1 MRPVELP
8 MTWIKRWRWNIA
20 LLMCVS
26 AAIGIFAVSDLG
38 HRRLMGGYDKGI
50 QSIGTAARLNELSAR
65 VADAETGQRSY
76 LLTWKEEHLEP
87 YRHALPVI
95 RELLN
100 ELRPYYAQGSDSEA
114 ARVFNALVAA
124 VGEQLGEI
132 ELTLRLIERARAD
145 RALEV
150 VDGGVGRQTMDEIRF
165 LLRDLLAREDA
176 LVNNLS
182 SGWRQRLDV
191 SRLSLA
197 GATALN
203 VLLLLVLFTAMK
215 RDWRRAQERQV
226 LLNRMVRDR
235 TRQLDMLASRLQ
247 EVSEADK
254 AAMARE
260 LHDELG
266 ALLTASKMDVARICQ
281 QLGPMRP
288 DLSARLGRVMHNLD
302 QGLLT
307 KRRIVEGLRPSAL
320 AYFGLGTAARELAE
334 QVAERA
340 GWDLELDMPD
350 SNSDLSSDIEIALFR
365 VLQESLTNAAK
376 YARATKVR
384 VVLKCEP
391 NRCALEVA
399 DDGVGFVLNQ
409 VRVEAQGLFGMRHRI
424 EARRGYF
431 AVCTAPGEGTRIS
444 VVLPNRPPAARL
456 QVTETAIHTEQWE
469 TARA

>member
-1 MRPVELP
+1 
-8 MTWIKRWRWNIA
+8 MTRAGGLTAWAKRFRWSIA
-20 LLMCVS
+20 LTVCVT
-26 AAIGIFAVSDLG
+26 AAIGIFVVSDLG
-38 HRRLMGGYDKGI
+38 NRKLTRGYDNGI
-50 QSIGTAARLNELSAR
+50 QAIGVGARLNELSAR

-76 LLTWKEEHLEP
+76 LLTWKEEYLEP
-87 YRHALPVI
+87 YRRALPII
-95 RELLN
+95 RKLLD
-100 ELRPYYAQGSDSEA
+100 ELRPYYAEGPDPEA
-114 ARVFNALVAA
+114 ARVFSALVTA
-124 VGEQLGEI
+124 VGEKLGEI

-150 VDGGVGRQTMDEIRF
+150 VDSGVGRQTMDEIRF
-165 LLRDLLAREDA
+165 LLGELSQREES
-176 LVNNLS
+176 LVNEVS
-182 SGWRQRLDV
+182 SSWRRNLDV
-191 SRLSLA
+191 SRLSLV

-203 VLLLLVLFTAMK
+203 VLLLVVLFTAMK

-235 TRQLDMLASRLQ
+235 TCQLDMLASRLQ

-266 ALLTASKMDVARICQ
+266 ALLTASKMDVALICQ
-281 QLGPMRP
+281 QLGAVRP
-288 DLSARLGRVMHNLD
+288 DLSSRLGKVMQNLD

-320 AYFGLGTAARELAE
+320 EYFGLGTAVRELAE

-340 GWDLELDMPD
+340 GWDLELDIPD
-350 SNSDLSSDIEIALFR
+350 SCPNLSSETEIALFR
-365 VLQESLTNAAK
+365 VVQESLTNAAK

-384 VVLKCEP
+384 VALKREA
-391 NRCALEVA
+391 NRCTLEVM
-399 DDGVGFVLNQ
+399 DDGVGFVLKE

-444 VVLPNRPPAARL
+444 VVIPDCSLATPSRIPEAAVHADR
-456 QVTETAIHTEQWE
+456 WE
-469 TARA
+469 PARA

>member
-1 MRPVELP
+1 MRRLGWP
-8 MTWIKRWRWNIA
+8 TAWAKRWRWNIA
-20 LLMCVS
+20 LMICVL
-26 AAIGIFAVSDLG
+26 AAIGIFAVSELG
-38 HRRLMGGYDKGI
+38 NRKLMRGYEHGI
-50 QSIGTAARLNELSAR
+50 QSIGMGARLNELSAR

-76 LLTWKEEHLEP
+76 LLTRKEEYLEP
-87 YRHALPVI
+87 YRRALPVI
-95 RELLN
+95 RALLD
-100 ELRPYYAQGSDSEA
+100 EMRPHYVQGSDPEA

-124 VGEQLGEI
+124 IGEKLGEI

-150 VDGGVGRQTMDEIRF
+150 VDSGVGRQTMDEIRF
-165 LLRDLLAREDA
+165 LLGDLSGRED
-176 LVNNLS
+176 S
-182 SGWRQRLDV
+182 SVSDVSSSWRQSLDV

-203 VLLLLVLFTAMK
+203 VLLLVVLFTAMK
-215 RDWRRAQERQV
+215 RDWRRAQERQA

-254 AAMARE
+254 AAMACE

-281 QLGPMRP
+281 QLGTVRP
-288 DLSARLGRVMHNLD
+288 DLSARLGKVMHNLD

-340 GWDLELDMPD
+340 GWDLELDIPD
-350 SNSDLSSDIEIALFR
+350 LHPNLSSDTEIALFR

-376 YARATKVR
+376 YARASKVR
-384 VVLKCEP
+384 VALKCEA

-399 DDGVGFVLNQ
+399 DDGVGFVLNE

-431 AVCTAPGEGTRIS
+431 AICTAPGEGTRLS
-444 VVLPNRPPAARL
+444 VVIPDQSIAARL
-456 QVTETAIHTEQWE
+456 RVPEAAIHADRWE

>member
-1 MRPVELP
+1 
-8 MTWIKRWRWNIA
+8 MTRAGGLTAWAKRFRWNIA
-20 LLMCVS
+20 LLVCVS

-38 HRRLMGGYDKGI
+38 SRKLMRGHEDGI
-50 QSIGTAARLNELSAR
+50 QAIGVGARLNELSAR

-76 LLTWKEEHLEP
+76 LLTWKEEYLEP
-87 YRHALPVI
+87 YRRALPVI
-95 RELLN
+95 RKILD
-100 ELRPYYAQGSDSEA
+100 ELRPYYVAGADPEA
-114 ARVFNALVAA
+114 ARVFSALVTAI
-124 VGEQLGEI
+124 GEKLGEI
-132 ELTLRLIERARAD
+132 ELTLSLIERARAD

-150 VDGGVGRQTMDEIRF
+150 VDSGIGRQAMDEIRS
-165 LLRDLLAREDA
+165 LLGDLSQREES
-176 LVNNLS
+176 LVNEVS
-182 SGWRQRLDV
+182 SSWRRNLDV
-191 SRLSLA
+191 SRVSLV

-203 VLLLLVLFTAMK
+203 VLLLVVLFTAMK
-215 RDWRRAQERQV
+215 RDWRRAQERQA

-281 QLGPMRP
+281 QLGTVRP
-288 DLSARLGRVMHNLD
+288 DLSARLVKVMQNLD

-320 AYFGLGTAARELAE
+320 DYFGLGTAARELAE

-340 GWDLELDMPD
+340 GWDLELDISDSGPD
-350 SNSDLSSDIEIALFR
+350 LPSETEIALFR

-384 VVLKCEP
+384 VALKREA
-391 NRCALEVA
+391 NRCVLEVK
-399 DDGVGFVLNQ
+399 DDGIGFVVNE

-431 AVCTAPGEGTRIS
+431 AVCTSPGQGTCIS
-444 VVLPNRPPAARL
+444 VVIPDRPMPA
-456 QVTETAIHTEQWE
+456 QVRAPAPTMHRDKWE
-469 TARA
+469 IARA